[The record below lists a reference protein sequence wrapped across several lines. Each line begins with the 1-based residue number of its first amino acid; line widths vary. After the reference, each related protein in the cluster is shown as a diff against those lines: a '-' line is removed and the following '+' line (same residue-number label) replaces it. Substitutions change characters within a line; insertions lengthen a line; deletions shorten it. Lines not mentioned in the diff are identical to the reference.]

1 MNAVF
6 EFGSEYINNEIFN
19 NFLRLLNENFSA
31 EGPEFGNFILETYIL
46 TIQKPNISD
55 IMVKMM
61 SWVFGEIGSVTC
73 IY

>member
-46 TIQKPNISD
+46 TI
-55 IMVKMM
+55 
-61 SWVFGEIGSVTC
+61 
-73 IY
+73 